1 MDKKETAPEFDPF
14 SDEKEDNTASPSTR
28 GGSGWLAGLALLLAL
43 LVAAWNG
50 WTWWQETSEADSTA
64 DLQAALVSLQA
75 EQEALQRAQRAQAQ
89 RLDAVEGL
97 ELTEGLSRL
106 EEAVAQARSVAGS
119 DRARLA
125 GIEEAQGDIGA
136 RIDALEGR
144 VAAVVVRGESPR
156 QQLNLAEVDY
166 LLRSANERLLLYG
179 DARTADRAL
188 ALADEQLEA
197 LDDPVY
203 LSVRQS
209 IAAARRAL
217 DSVEQPDTIAL
228 TGSLAGLQGD
238 IPGLPF
244 PGEVVVRSD
253 SGAVD
258 TEQDPG
264 VWARFK
270 AAVSGLVSVRRQD
283 VDASL
288 VSLEDKD
295 YVRQG
300 LWLQLETA
308 RLALLREDDAAFT
321 AALDRAQATLEQY
334 FDADSASV
342 QRFADELGRL
352 AGAQLAVDWPDI
364 SAPWERLQAI
374 RTVREAAPATP
385 AAVPTPAPPNTPDAQ
400 PATSGTAPD
409 AARADA
415 TAPVRDDR
423 GEGRDEEAQAAG
435 DDDEGPGAA

>member
-1 MDKKETAPEFDPF
+1 MDKQEPAPEFDPF
-14 SDEKEDNTASPSTR
+14 SDEKADSTAKPAR

-43 LVAAWNG
+43 AVAGWNG
-50 WTWWQETSEADSTA
+50 WTWWQETGAADATA
-64 DLQAALVSLQA
+64 DLQRALVDLQA
-75 EQEALQRAQRAQAQ
+75 AQEAVRRAQQAQAR
-89 RLDAVEGL
+89 RLEAVEGL
-97 ELTEGLSRL
+97 DLAEDLRRL
-106 EEAVAQARSVAGS
+106 DEALDQARSVAGS

-125 GIEEAQGDIGA
+125 AIEDAQADAAA

-217 DSVEQPDTIAL
+217 GAVERPDTIAL
-228 TGSLAGLQGD
+228 TEALSGLQAA

-253 SGAVD
+253 TGAVE
-258 TEQDPG
+258 TEEDPG

-300 LWLQLETA
+300 LWLQIETA
-308 RLALLREDDAAFT
+308 RLALLREDDAALA
-321 AALDRAQATLEQY
+321 AALDRAAATLDQY
-334 FDADSASV
+334 FDADSAPV
-342 QRFADELGRL
+342 QRFAAELRRL
-352 AGAQLAVDWPDI
+352 GEVRLAVDWPDI

-385 AAVPTPAPPNTPDAQ
+385 AAVPTPTPPNTPDAQ

-423 GEGRDEEAQAAG
+423 GEGRDEEAEAAG